1 MRGLGLVMLLAI
13 AGSAIADT
21 RHSSRVP
28 PAGRY
33 RFTFD
38 LSYPDSG
45 SRVAK
50 GTYGGVLVVAR
61 DGTLSISSDAAGKKV
76 IYRGP
81 FARSIPWRRGM
92 RLVLMRDKSIALHD
106 DHELLYGCG
115 TYEDDNG
122 EPCIANLDESAE
134 R

>member
-1 MRGLGLVMLLAI
+1 MLLAV

-21 RHSSRVP
+21 RHASRLP

-38 LSYPDSG
+38 LSYPDTG

-50 GTYGGVLVVAR
+50 GTYSGVLVVDR
-61 DGTLSISSDAAGKKV
+61 DGTLSVSSDAAGKKV
-76 IYRGP
+76 VYRGP

-92 RLVLMRDKSIALHD
+92 RLILMPQLNIALHNH
-106 DHELLYGCG
+106 HELLYGCG

-122 EPCIANLDESAE
+122 KPCVTSLDEFAE